1 MAFLTFKLTGTKAAV
16 RTFKKTESSIL
27 VELKRIVN
35 DVFMTEILDDAKAN
49 TTKQLSQQSG
59 TLRSNINTDTR
70 ILGKVVI
77 GRLFVDLKRVP
88 YARIHELGG
97 IIRPKKGKFLTI
109 PFPGI
114 KGFARDFKDTFIA
127 KDIIF
132 QKTGSGIRPLFS
144 LKKQVT
150 IPRRSYLRP
159 AIEKNIPFLRRTI
172 KKEMNKLDMKEK
184 K

>member
-77 GRLFVDLKRVP
+77 GRLFVDLKRV
-88 YARIHELGG
+88 
-97 IIRPKKGKFLTI
+97 
-109 PFPGI
+109 
-114 KGFARDFKDTFIA
+114 DDN
-127 KDIIF
+127 
-132 QKTGSGIRPLFS
+132 FS
-144 LKKQVT
+144 YEIGRASCRERV
-150 IPRRSYLRP
+150 
-159 AIEKNIPFLRRTI
+159 
-172 KKEMNKLDMKEK
+172 
-184 K
+184 